1 MEHISRDDL
10 ASLTREAAGI
20 SGIQYMIDVD
30 REEVETILDV
40 AFDLKRRFAMGE
52 PHDYLLRGQTL
63 FMIFYNQSLRTRNSF
78 EAGMTQ
84 MGGHAIY
91 YNIKDSAI
99 GKKENIHDF
108 AQVASSGFATSS
120 PRARVSNM

>member
-1 MEHISRDDL
+1 MRTDGLRGRDY
-10 ASLTREAAGI
+10 LTLLDF
-20 SGIQYMIDVD
+20 S

-52 PHDYLLRGQTL
+52 PHDHLLRAQTL

-84 MGGHAIY
+84 MGGHAHFLDPTIRG
-91 YNIKDSAI
+91 ISGRLSGLIRLVAAKTTKSI
-99 GKKENIHDF
+99 GDPLLESNG
-108 AQVASSGFATSS
+108 SGCCLAFT
-120 PRARVSNM
+120 RR